1 MDGVIVDWESAF
13 KKLSGGVS
21 SKSYEFEHGKEA
33 RHKLSYDNSP
43 DFYINMD
50 WMKDGKE
57 LFNYLKNQ
65 NTEIL
70 SHSEGESS
78 NDTRSRDGKLIW
90 LKNNFVKLKPNLV
103 PNREDKSKFAAPNA
117 ILIDDREDNVNEF
130 INAGGKAIL
139 HKNAEDTINQL
150 KNMNIKEKHR
160 IYNSIL
166 DPHIW
171 DDDATLKQEVLDK
184 LLDIA
189 KTFYGETELSAPI
202 EDILFLGS
210 AANYNW
216 TPSSDID
223 LHILVDF
230 NKIDDNTELVKK
242 YVDKLKGSWN
252 STHDINIGK
261 NPVELY
267 IQDISEE
274 NKSEGVYSILNNK
287 WIKKPSYKEPSID
300 KENIKKK
307 YLDYKDIIDDLKE
320 NPDVDKLKV
329 MLKKIYDMRKSG
341 LEKNGEYSTE
351 NIVFKLLRKTGHL
364 NIIRELIINLT
375 DDDLSLNT

>member
-13 KKLSGGVS
+13 KKLSGGTS
-21 SKSYEFEHGKEA
+21 SDSYEYEHGKDA
-33 RHKLSYDNSP
+33 RHKLTYENSP
-43 DFYINMD
+43 SFYENMD
-50 WMKDGKE
+50 WMDDGKE
-57 LFNYLKNQ
+57 LFNYLKNL

-70 SHSEGESS
+70 SHSEGVSPD
-78 NDTRSRDGKLIW
+78 DTRSKEGKLIW
-90 LKNNFVKLKPNLV
+90 LKNNNVKLKPNLV
-103 PNREDKSKFAAPNA
+103 LNRSDKSSFASPDA

-139 HKNAEDTINQL
+139 HKNAKDTINKL
-150 KNMNIKEKHR
+150 EVILNNGDSHR

-166 DPHIW
+166 DPQIW
-171 DDDATLKQEVLDK
+171 NEDGELNPEVSEKLQE
-184 LLDIA
+184 IA
-189 KTFYGETELSAPI
+189 NTFYEGTELSAPI

-223 LHILVDF
+223 LHILIDF
-230 NKIDDNTELVKK
+230 KKIDENEELVKK

-252 STHDINIGK
+252 STHNINIGR

-274 NKSEGVYSILNNK
+274 NKSEGVYSVMNK
-287 WIKKPSYKEPSID
+287 EWIKKPLYKEPYID

-307 YLDYKDIIDDLKE
+307 YKDYKLIIDDLSK
-320 NPDVDKLKV
+320 NPDVEKLKV
-329 MLKKIYDMRKSG
+329 ILKKIYDMRKSG

-351 NIVFKLLRKTGHL
+351 NIVFKLLRKTGYL
-364 NIIRELIINLT
+364 DMIRDLIIKIT
-375 DDDLSLNT
+375 DEDLSI

>member
-13 KKLSGGVS
+13 KKLSNGIS
-21 SKSYEFEHGKEA
+21 SKSYELNHGKDE
-33 RHKLSYDNSP
+33 RHKLTYENSP
-43 DFYINMD
+43 NFYINMD
-50 WMKDGKE
+50 WTDDGKE
-57 LFNYLKNQ
+57 LFNYLKNL

-70 SHSEGESS
+70 SHSEGVTP

-103 PNREDKSKFAAPNA
+103 LNREDKSSFARPNA
-117 ILIDDREDNVNEF
+117 ILIDDREDNVTEF

-139 HKNAEDTINQL
+139 HKNAADTISKLEVILN
-150 KNMNIKEKHR
+150 NKEKHR
-160 IYNSIL
+160 IYNSIM
-166 DPHIW
+166 DPYIW
-171 DDDATLKQEVLDK
+171 EENGELKLEVSNK
-184 LLDIA
+184 LLEIA
-189 KTFYGETELSAPI
+189 NRFYEETDLSAPI

-230 NKIDDNTELVKK
+230 NKIDENKELVKK
-242 YVDKLKGSWN
+242 YVDKLKGAWN
-252 STHDINIGK
+252 SKHNINIGR

-267 IQDISEE
+267 IQDVSEE
-274 NKSEGVYSILNNK
+274 NKSEGVYSIVNNE
-287 WIKKPSYKEPSID
+287 WIKKPSYKEPTID

-307 YLDYKDIIDDLKE
+307 YKDYVLIINDLRK
-320 NPDVDKLKV
+320 NPDDEKLKV

-351 NIVFKLLRKTGHL
+351 NIVFKLLRKTGYL
-364 NIIRELIINLT
+364 DIIRELIVKIT
-375 DDDLSLNT
+375 DDDLSI